1 MKTTNQ
7 NQLENIIDERTA
19 ELRQTHEETLKLLHF
34 LQAEIEKRKQSEKA
48 LHKALEALQ
57 ESESKLR
64 TMLNFSP
71 DGVLHIDFNGII
83 GEVSDIAIDIL
94 GANKKDDII
103 NQHLSTFIPEQA
115 QTIIQEILDITIAE
129 GLSQDNELN
138 ITKLNG
144 EQTLIE
150 FNTALIQDSNGN
162 PNSII
167 VAFRDISTRS
177 KQQIN
182 QIHADRMANLGQ
194 MASGMS
200 HEINQPLNI
209 ISMIMDKMLYDV
221 EKGVEPDKQYLQER
235 IDKVFEN
242 LIRIRNIIDHI
253 QVFSRNQINYIPTA
267 FNINKGIENS
277 LSFTREQLRNLAIEL
292 RCSLTDDLPDWKGN
306 IYQFEH
312 AILNLINN
320 AKDAVI
326 ERKRI
331 ENSEYV
337 PNIHI
342 KTYMH
347 QKTIYVKIKDNGIG
361 IDSDKIDEIML
372 PFFSTKEE
380 GKGTG
385 MGLAICYQI
394 IKEMKGVI
402 SVESQKFSHTTFTII
417 FKK

>member
-19 ELRQTHEETLKLLHF
+19 ELRQTHEETLKLLHS